1 MQHVQFTVAWNYRQK
16 SLKVTCAIDPIEKDC
31 FVPPGATPNQLFD
44 FQQHVSEETIYIVTF
59 SYSELDFEIMDV
71 VSGRDPFLNA
81 LSQILTT
88 PDEYERSANTQARN
102 YVRDAKAM
110 GNTAVDIKE
119 FPESYMFVADMPG
132 LKSEDIK
139 VQVENDNVLTIGG
152 ERKREEATDHT
163 KYLLMERRAGKF
175 LRKFTL
181 PSNANMEAISA
192 SCTDGVLSVT
202 VPKIPPPEP
211 QKPKIIEVKVG

>member
-1 MQHVQFTVAWNYRQK
+1 MYSRLSHG
-16 SLKVTCAIDPIEKDC
+16 AIDRFPKLRPNSETFANSFSTFEK
-31 FVPPGATPNQLFD
+31 FFL
-44 FQQHVSEETIYIVTF
+44 VTF
-59 SYSELDFEIMDV
+59 SFSELDFEIMDV
-71 VSGRDPFLNA
+71 VFGRDPFLNA
-81 LSQILTT
+81 LSQILTA

-211 QKPKIIEVKVG
+211 QKPKTIEVKVG